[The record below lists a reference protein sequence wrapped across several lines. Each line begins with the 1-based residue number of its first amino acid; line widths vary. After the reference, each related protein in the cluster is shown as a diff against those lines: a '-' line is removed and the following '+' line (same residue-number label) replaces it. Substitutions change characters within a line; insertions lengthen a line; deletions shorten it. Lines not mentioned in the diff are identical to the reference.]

1 MLWITGRTVFV
12 LADAD
17 PAQVLVAGNSDQKP
31 RLTADA
37 AHTSDNTPS
46 ASPPSEVAAVEGRP
60 PLIRTKASLRA
71 ETALPTPDAGSSLGQ
86 RLEMA
91 DLTPRGDWQFA
102 GTGPFL
108 NPDAL
113 SFFLPPTK
121 LATTTRKWSGSLW
134 IAARDGSGTT
144 LATGVGQLGGSQAG
158 VRVYRTLTPELA
170 LTGRLSTALAAK
182 GAEAAAGI
190 AFRQDA
196 FAVIAERRF
205 AIDSGGRNDW
215 SLTAVAGVSAVKLPF
230 GALLDGYA
238 QAGVVGRD
246 GFADGALRIE
256 RPVFI
261 RGPSHLS
268 LGAGVWGSIQPGVAR
283 LDVGPQIVARPTVAG
298 RPFRLSAE
306 WRQRIAG
313 TAAPGSGPVVTL
325 GTDF

>member
-1 MLWITGRTVFV
+1 
-12 LADAD
+12 
-17 PAQVLVAGNSDQKP
+17 
-31 RLTADA
+31 
-37 AHTSDNTPS
+37 
-46 ASPPSEVAAVEGRP
+46 
-60 PLIRTKASLRA
+60 
-71 ETALPTPDAGSSLGQ
+71 
-86 RLEMA
+86 MA
-91 DLTPRGDWQFA
+91 DLTPRSDWQFA
-102 GTGPFL
+102 DTRPVL

-170 LTGRLSTALAAK
+170 LTGRLSAALAAK
-182 GAEAAAGI
+182 GAEVAAGI
-190 AFRQDA
+190 AFRQGA

-238 QAGVVGRD
+238 QAGIVGRD

-256 RPVFI
+256 RPVFT
-261 RGPSHLS
+261 RQSSHLS
-268 LGAGVWGSIQPGVAR
+268 LGAGLWGSIQPGVAR
-283 LDVGPQIVARPTVAG
+283 LEVGPQIVARTTVAG

-325 GTDF
+325 GADF